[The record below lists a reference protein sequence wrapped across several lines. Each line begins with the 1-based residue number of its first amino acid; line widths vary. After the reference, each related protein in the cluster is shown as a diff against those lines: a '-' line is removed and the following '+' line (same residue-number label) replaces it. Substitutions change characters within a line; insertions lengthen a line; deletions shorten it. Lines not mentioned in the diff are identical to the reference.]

1 MLTLLQHKYM
11 TKKQFK
17 RHLTRL
23 VELKT
28 EVEKIEDVMRKSTI
42 NDDFRGG
49 LLGLG
54 WYEDLLVDI
63 LEDTMED
70 TGHNISY
77 WIYELEMGTKWKKGT
92 ITDTNNK
99 DVKLKTINDLYN
111 CIINNK

>member
-1 MLTLLQHKYM
+1 M
-11 TKKQFK
+11 TKEQFK

-23 VELKT
+23 VELKK
-28 EVEKIEDVMRKSTI
+28 EVEKIEDVMRNSPLRESI
-42 NDDFRGG
+42 GGG
-49 LLGLG
+49 LLGIG
-54 WYEDLLVDI
+54 WYEDLSIKI
-63 LEDTMED
+63 LSDAMDD

-77 WIYELEMGTKWKKGT
+77 WIYDLEMGTKWKKGT